1 MFLFSVYLLLLLVSV
16 IKFPIHCDFT
26 PQAPSYILP
35 PSTFLAMG
43 EEMLAQSSKPQI
55 PEPILKQKI
64 FVVPRRPLSSDPEV
78 KFVECSL
85 YSEFSLAY
93 TGIETEVC
101 WKKAGIGL
109 FLPKA
114 ELGKEINFTVRVIS
128 EDYVLPAEHK
138 NMVLV
143 SAMYHITASE
153 TLPEPVRV
161 RMQHCTKVENENE
174 LQFMVAHGEP
184 PFHFTPLPGGVFP
197 PGKCYGEIE
206 LDKFSILSL
215 FWRILGYSSSIDC
228 AVHVGYWD
236 DSSADFIVTKQI
248 STHIEKTKTEYE
260 GAKLE
265 PYYCH
270 CSSSSTGISLTVPE
284 TPTNGWI
291 VEPGFKPAK
300 IDVSRIVDYVPGRV
314 IPHIKL
320 NMTWSGHGRP
330 KKERINIAVEGAE
343 DLDSFILKCEPL
355 FPCSP
360 QATYITP
367 SQPQTTTPQSQL
379 ADTLYPSELEPRP
392 HASNTPTLPLLQR
405 FPTKSGH
412 FIDIIERIGEKGHCL
427 CISLLNDNC
436 GSLVNTLE
444 EKYRYDPHR
453 VAEAVL
459 VKWLEK
465 EPRTWVD
472 LVKELRKI
480 QLGTLANEI
489 AENLVR
495 TGPHSSNQVS
505 F

>member
-1 MFLFSVYLLLLLVSV
+1 
-16 IKFPIHCDFT
+16 
-26 PQAPSYILP
+26 
-35 PSTFLAMG
+35 
-43 EEMLAQSSKPQI
+43 
-55 PEPILKQKI
+55 
-64 FVVPRRPLSSDPEV
+64 
-78 KFVECSL
+78 
-85 YSEFSLAY
+85 
-93 TGIETEVC
+93 
-101 WKKAGIGL
+101 
-109 FLPKA
+109 
-114 ELGKEINFTVRVIS
+114 
-128 EDYVLPAEHK
+128 
-138 NMVLV
+138 MVLA

-174 LQFMVAHGEP
+174 LQFMVAHTEP
-184 PFHFTPLPGGVFP
+184 PFHFTPLPGGVSP
-197 PGKCYGEIE
+197 PGKCYGEKK
-206 LDKFSILSL
+206 LDKFSNLSH
-215 FWRILGYSSSIDC
+215 FWRILGYSSSLDC
-228 AVHVGYWD
+228 AVHVGYCD
-236 DSSADFIVTKQI
+236 DSSADFIVTKCI
-248 STHIEKTKTEYE
+248 STHIEAVETKYKN
-260 GAKLE
+260 AKLV
-265 PYYCH
+265 PYYLT
-270 CSSSSTGISLTVPE
+270 CSSSSTGISLTVPD

-291 VEPGFKPAK
+291 VEPEYEPAK
-300 IDVSRIVDYVPGRV
+300 IDMSKIVNYVPGRV

-330 KKERINIAVEGAE
+330 KKEKIHIAVEGAE
-343 DLDSFILKCEPL
+343 DLDSFKLTCEPL

-367 SQPQTTTPQSQL
+367 SQPQTTTPQLQL

-392 HASNTPTLPLLQR
+392 HALDTPTLPLLRR

-412 FIDIIERIGEKGHCL
+412 FIDIIERIGEKGHFL
-427 CISLLNDNC
+427 CIILLNDNC

-444 EKYRYDPHR
+444 EKYRGDPHR
-453 VAEAVL
+453 VAETVF

-489 AENLVR
+489 AENLVC

>member
-16 IKFPIHCDFT
+16 IKFPIHFHFT

-35 PSTFLAMG
+35 QSTFLAMG

-55 PEPILKQKI
+55 PEPILKQRI
-64 FVVPRRPLSSDPEV
+64 FVISSLPSRPLSSDPEV

-101 WKKAGIGL
+101 WEKAGIGL
-109 FLPKA
+109 YLPKA
-114 ELGKEINFTVRVIS
+114 ELGREINFTVRVVS

-138 NMVLV
+138 DMVLV
-143 SAMYHITASE
+143 SAMYDITASE

-184 PFHFTPLPGGVFP
+184 PFHFTPLSGGVFT

-206 LDKFSILSL
+206 LDKFSFLSV
-215 FWRILGYSSSIDC
+215 FSRRILGYSSSIDC
-228 AVHVGYWD
+228 AVHVGYRD
-236 DSSADFIVTKQI
+236 DSSADFIVTKHI
-248 STHIEKTKTEYE
+248 STHIEAVETKYKN
-260 GAKLE
+260 AKLK
-265 PYYCH
+265 PYDLT
-270 CSSSSTGISLTVPE
+270 CSSSSTGISLTVPD
-284 TPTNGWI
+284 TPTNGWT
-291 VEPGFKPAK
+291 VEPEFEPAK
-300 IDVSRIVDYVPGRV
+300 IDMSKIVNYVPGRV

-320 NMTWSGHGRP
+320 NMMWSGHGRP
-330 KKERINIAVEGAE
+330 KKEKINITVEGAE
-343 DLDSFILKCEPL
+343 DLDLFKLKCE
-355 FPCSP
+355 P

-379 ADTLYPSELEPRP
+379 ADTTYPSELELD
-392 HASNTPTLPLLQR
+392 TPTLPLLLR

-427 CISLLNDNC
+427 CIILLNDNC
-436 GSLVNTLE
+436 GSLVKALE
-444 EKYRYDPHR
+444 EKYGRDARR
-453 VAEAVL
+453 VAEAVM
-459 VKWLEK
+459 WLEK

-472 LVKELRKI
+472 LVKKLIKI
-480 QLGTLANEI
+480 PLGTLTNEI
-489 AENLVR
+489 AENLVYVQDP
-495 TGPHSSNQVS
+495 TVAIG
-505 F
+505 

>member
-1 MFLFSVYLLLLLVSV
+1 
-16 IKFPIHCDFT
+16 
-26 PQAPSYILP
+26 
-35 PSTFLAMG
+35 
-43 EEMLAQSSKPQI
+43 MLAQSSKPQI

-64 FVVPRRPLSSDPEV
+64 FVVPRRPLSNDPEV

-184 PFHFTPLPGGVFP
+184 PFHFTPLPGGVFL

-206 LDKFSILSL
+206 LDKFSFFSL
-215 FWRILGYSSSIDC
+215 FWRILGYSSSIEC
-228 AVHVGYWD
+228 AVHIGYRN
-236 DSSADFIVTKQI
+236 DSSADFIVTKHI
-248 STHIEKTKTEYE
+248 STHIEAVETKYKN
-260 GAKLE
+260 AKLE
-265 PYYCH
+265 PYYLT
-270 CSSSSTGISLTVPE
+270 CSSSSTGISLTVPD
-284 TPTNGWI
+284 TPTNGWT
-291 VEPGFKPAK
+291 VEPEFEPAK
-300 IDVSRIVDYVPGRV
+300 IDVKKIVNYVPGLV

-320 NMTWSGHGRP
+320 NMTWSGHGRQ
-330 KKERINIAVEGAE
+330 KKEKIHIAVEGAE
-343 DLDSFILKCEPL
+343 DLDSFKLTCEPL

-405 FPTKSGH
+405 FPTKTGH
-412 FIDIIERIGEKGHCL
+412 CIDIIERSGEKGHCL
-427 CISLLNDNC
+427 CISLLNDDC

-444 EKYRYDPHR
+444 EKCRWDPHR
-453 VAEAVL
+453 VAEAVF

-489 AENLVR
+489 AENLVC